1 MEPMSMV
8 SFFRDAKILSFDLE
22 LSRDEKFHHLGAI
35 LSENQLSIK
44 GNQEQAIQALDNLAK
59 TADSVLGHN
68 ILDFDYLGSPSN
80 IYSNRHLLDKPVID
94 TLYLSPLAFPRN
106 PYHKLV
112 KDYKLVRDTL
122 NNPVADARL
131 ALSIFQEQLMAL
143 NALPLAQRQL
153 YQYLFSQGVLNP
165 FNTEGSIISFCKI
178 N

>member
-1 MEPMSMV
+1 MI

-59 TADSVLGHN
+59 TADLVLGHN
-68 ILDFDYLGSPSN
+68 ILDFDLPWLSKQIHRPQ
-80 IYSNRHLLDKPVID
+80 HLLDKPVID

-112 KDYKLVRDTL
+112 KDYKLV
-122 NNPVADARL
+122 
-131 ALSIFQEQLMAL
+131 
-143 NALPLAQRQL
+143 
-153 YQYLFSQGVLNP
+153 
-165 FNTEGSIISFCKI
+165 
-178 N
+178 